1 MSLAPMD
8 LDALHRKR
16 NAKWST
22 FAPDVLGMGIAEMD
36 YHLAPP
42 IRARLASLLEDERT
56 GYPTRGPVGLM
67 ADVSGSFTRRMARL
81 FDWQADPAGNVL
93 CVDLLQ
99 AISACLAAFS
109 DPGDGVLIQTPCYPA
124 FLVALDQGRRVLHDV
139 PLLDT
144 PTGFRADP
152 APAASLARR
161 GLSPRIMLL
170 CQPHNPTGRVF
181 TRAELAPY
189 IRLAEAEDM
198 VIVSDEIHAD
208 LVFAPARHQPLAQM
222 FPEAAGRIV
231 TLYSATKS
239 FNTPGLRCGMIHF
252 GASDLLERFRA
263 RVPESLLGLPSTGA
277 MEATLAAWEECDDW
291 LAALMARLDDQRHR
305 LTDVLRDADPRLRCA
320 LPESTYFLWL
330 DARAMDLPGGAAQ
343 FLLDN
348 ARIGVID
355 GASFGPGWNGF
366 ARLNYA
372 TTPALVD
379 ALCSRLTQALRGRS

>member
-1 MSLAPMD
+1 MSREPMA

-42 IRARLASLLEDERT
+42 IRARLASLLADERT
-56 GYPTRGPVGLM
+56 GYPMRGPVGLM
-67 ADVSGSFTRRMARL
+67 ADVSDSFTRRMARV
-81 FDWQADPAGNVL
+81 FGWRADPAGNVL

-124 FLVALDQGRRVLHDV
+124 FLIALDQGRRVLHDV

-152 APAASLARR
+152 DPGASLARR
-161 GLSPRIMLL
+161 GLSPRILLL

-181 TRAELAPY
+181 SRDELAPY
-189 IRLAEAEDM
+189 IRLAEARDM

-222 FPEAAGRIV
+222 FPEAAERIV

-239 FNTPGLRCGMIHF
+239 FNTPGLRCGMMHF
-252 GASDLLERFRA
+252 GAPALLERFRA

-291 LAALMARLDDQRHR
+291 LAALMQQLDTQRHR
-305 LTDVLRDADPRLRCA
+305 LTDTLRAADLRMRCH

-330 DARAMDLPGGAAQ
+330 DARDAGLPGGPAR
-343 FLLDN
+343 FLLER
-348 ARIGVID
+348 AKLGVND
-355 GASFGPGWNGF
+355 GAAFGPGWDGF
-366 ARLNYA
+366 VRFNFA
-372 TTPALVD
+372 TTPALFDDLCARVTR
-379 ALCSRLTQALRGRS
+379 ALTESS